1 MAKKIFPPSLLI
13 FAALSPDL
21 EHSSPSPHTRGVV
34 RSAMVEIQR
43 T

>member
-1 MAKKIFPPSLLI
+1 MAKKIFPLSLLI

-21 EHSSPSPHTRGVV
+21 EHSSSPHTRGVV
-34 RSAMVEIQR
+34 EIQR